1 MLNFYETPMYCEDE
15 FLFKIRNN
23 LMNKFSLDNFS
34 AIDLALEILELLT
47 LSDSNIGLIDNYYL
61 NNQ

>member
-34 AIDLALEILELLT
+34 ANDLALEILEL
-47 LSDSNIGLIDNYYL
+47 ILIL
-61 NNQ
+61 A